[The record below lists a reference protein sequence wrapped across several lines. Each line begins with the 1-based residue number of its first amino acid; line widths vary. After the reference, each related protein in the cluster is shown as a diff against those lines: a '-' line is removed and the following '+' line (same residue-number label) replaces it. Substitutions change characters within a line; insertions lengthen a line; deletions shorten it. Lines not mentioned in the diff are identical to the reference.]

1 MDNMNTVYNNKKDS
15 KEKTYKTQTNKKNI
29 SSRPSSSFVRLHYL
43 LMPSRDLG
51 LLRRQALPVS
61 SHDHGQGKKKSEGRD
76 ASEQVYRAEQL

>member
-1 MDNMNTVYNNKKDS
+1 MDNMNTVLYNNKKDIVNMQ
-15 KEKTYKTQTNKKNI
+15 TQTNKKNI
-29 SSRPSSSFVRLHYL
+29 SSPPSSSFVRLHYL

-76 ASEQVYRAEQL
+76 TSEQVYRAEQL